1 MFVNFSIIITL
12 IAVELQLP
20 AWDNF
25 VLFFGFDLPN
35 VSDNYTVPYDRPQP
49 PLLPL
54 NKPTVDLQRFN
65 LMLSKVNYWKV
76 GQLTLGVSF
85 FCYLL
90 SCTTYKPYLV
100 DLKLSRN
107 SHDQIALIFFANTS
121 KQRFIQSFF
130 RWQIGQCR
138 L

>member
-76 GQLTLGVSF
+76 GQLTLGVCALGLLF
-85 FCYLL
+85 LLFIVMYNIQTLL
-90 SCTTYKPYLV
+90 S
-100 DLKLSRN
+100 
-107 SHDQIALIFFANTS
+107 
-121 KQRFIQSFF
+121 
-130 RWQIGQCR
+130 
-138 L
+138 